1 MNLDAKTI
9 RMRLVEENDA
19 EFILALRL
27 DEHYGKY
34 LSSTDASVS
43 KQREWIRRYKQGE
56 QAGIQYY
63 FIIERLDGVRCG
75 TVRVYDLREDSFCWG
90 SWILNQDKTRYAA
103 VESAF
108 LVYQFGFEVLGF
120 AQSHFDVMKDN
131 KRVIAFH
138 QKMGAEIVGEDE
150 KNLYFT
156 IQKAAVAESKVKLSS
171 KIR

>member
-9 RMRLVEENDA
+9 RMRLVEEEDA

-27 DEHYGKY
+27 DENYGKY

-43 KQREWIRRYKQGE
+43 KQRQWIRRYKQDE

-90 SWILNQDKTRYAA
+90 SWILNQEKTRYAA

-108 LVYQFGFEVLGF
+108 LVYQFGFEELGF

-131 KRVIAFH
+131 QRVIAFH
-138 QKMGAEIVGEDE
+138 QKMGAEVVGEDE
-150 KNLYFT
+150 QNLYFT
-156 IQKAAVAESKVKLSS
+156 IQKADVAESKKKLSS
-171 KIR
+171 KIQ

>member
-1 MNLDAKTI
+1 MNLDARTI
-9 RMRLVEENDA
+9 RMRLVEEEDA

-27 DEHYGKY
+27 DKNYGKY

-43 KQREWIRRYKQGE
+43 KQREWIRRYKQDE

-90 SWILNQDKTRYAA
+90 SWILNQEKTRYAA

-108 LVYQFGFEVLGF
+108 LVYQFGFEALGF

-131 KRVIAFH
+131 QRVIAFH

-150 KNLYFT
+150 QNLYFT
-156 IQKAAVAESKVKLSS
+156 IRKADVAESKKKLSS
-171 KIR
+171 KIQ